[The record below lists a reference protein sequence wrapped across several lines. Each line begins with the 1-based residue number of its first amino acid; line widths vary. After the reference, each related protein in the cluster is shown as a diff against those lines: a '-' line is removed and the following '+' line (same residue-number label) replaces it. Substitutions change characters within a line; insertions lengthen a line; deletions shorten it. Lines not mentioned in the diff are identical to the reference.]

1 MAYPG
6 LTEVFLFD
14 DFGLVT
20 GSYLSI
26 QFPTGSCGNLRFK
39 ADPGNA
45 GVFLLGDYDAA
56 GGSMATGGGYP
67 MDAGDDTGFFY
78 TTKLNR
84 YYYSHRTT
92 GTLDYL
98 YWWLQK

>member
-1 MAYPG
+1 MVYPG

-14 DFGLVT
+14 NFGLVT

-26 QFPTGSCGNLRFK
+26 QFPTGSCGLLRFK

-78 TTKLNR
+78 TTNLNR
-84 YYYSHRTT
+84 YCYSHGTT
-92 GTLDYL
+92 GTTDYL
-98 YWWLQK
+98 NWWLQK